1 VVTAVGVTG
10 ATGDAVVVALLGFM
24 VIVVG
29 AAIGGKTTDI
39 FVVGVSVGIVT
50 EEFVVGVVV
59 VVVVVSIHVIID
71 SMVVQIRVNH
81 VGMVAIS
88 TIDIVAFGEVQQ
100 FKSGNRAVALKI
112 FVRAALLY
120 VQLAHTKLTYT
131 ASIMAVSFV
140 TVHVMFLSIS
150 S

>member
-1 VVTAVGVTG
+1 MVTAVGVTG

-24 VIVVG
+24 VNGVG
-29 AAIGGKTTDI
+29 TAIGGKTTDI

-50 EEFVVGVVV
+50 EELVVGVV

-81 VGMVAIS
+81 VGTVAIS

-120 VQLAHTKLTYT
+120 EQLAHTKLTYT

-140 TVHVMFLSIS
+140 TVHVMFLSVS